1 VYRPSV
7 KQLSISASVLLA
19 LLFPQLGLKSYY
31 LHIAILALIN
41 ILLSLGLNVIAGYAG
56 QLSLAQAAFFG
67 IGSYTSA
74 LLMLNFGL
82 AFWLAAVAGILSAML
97 VAVVFGLPTL
107 RLKGPYFVIATLGFG
122 EIVRLILLNWDR
134 ITRGP
139 NGLIGIPSPNPI
151 PLGVTTLTFDSKIGM
166 YYLILVILLVVLVL
180 YRNFVN
186 SKINRALRAIHD
198 DQIAAE
204 VMGINL
210 TFYKIVAFAAGAG
223 LSGLA
228 GALYASYI
236 RFISP
241 DTFTISEAINILIMM
256 VLGGMGTIVGPV
268 IGAVGITYLLE
279 SMRFFKD
286 YRLVIYGLAMF
297 VMILYMPSG
306 LVGAANSTRER
317 ITTAWAN
324 RKRALTKAVAARKD
338 L

>member
-19 LLFPQLGLKSYY
+19 LLFPQFGLKSYY

-134 ITRGP
+134 VTRGP

-180 YRNFVN
+180 YHNFVN

-297 VMILYMPSG
+297 VMILYMPGG
-306 LVGAANSTRER
+306 LVGAVKSTRER
-317 ITTAWAN
+317 ITTAWTN